1 MTHPN
6 LSFDGNAGAPSRAM
20 SRLHAAER
28 LIVLSLVLGVHPGY
42 TQFGRLSPGQLE
54 DLVAR
59 IALYPDPLLAQVLA
73 ASTYWDEIPQATA
86 CARQHSYLTAEALAE
101 AIREDNLPWHPSVIA
116 LLPFPSV
123 LEMMA
128 QDPAWL
134 KQLGTAV
141 LTQPDEVMDAIQ
153 RLRRKALQFGYLRSN
168 NYITVNVTQE
178 NIEILPAT
186 PGVIYVH
193 TYDPLVLF
201 AAPKSG
207 LVAGETIR
215 FRPAVQDRSC
225 IWGLGMDGSRNP
237 VACALHHARS
247 ALGEALGGPGTLCTP
262 VLSSLGPPSRPARGT
277 S

>member
-1 MTHPN
+1 
-6 LSFDGNAGAPSRAM
+6 M

-59 IALYPDPLLAQVLA
+59 IALYPDPLLAQILA
-73 ASTYWDEIPQATA
+73 ASTYWPEIPQAA
-86 CARQHSYLTAEALAE
+86 AWARQHSYLTAEALAE

-116 LLPFPSV
+116 LLPFPSA
-123 LEMMA
+123 LEVMA

-134 KQLGTAV
+134 HQLGTAV

-168 NYITVNVTQE
+168 NYITVNVTPE

-186 PGVIYVH
+186 PGVIYVP

-201 AAPKSG
+201 AAPTSG
-207 LVAGETIR
+207 VVVGEAIR
-215 FRPAVQDRSC
+215 FRPAVRIGAAFGAWGWTAPAIRWRAHSIMLDRP
-225 IWGLGMDGSRNP
+225 WERRWAGREHYVHPYFHPWVPRVGPR
-237 VACALHHARS
+237 VEHHEIR
-247 ALGEALGGPGTLCTP
+247 
-262 VLSSLGPPSRPARGT
+262 RR
-277 S
+277 